1 MQLQDDEMRLFLEVA
16 RERRVAEGT
25 ELLAAQDTTDEV
37 FVILQGTA
45 RVAVHSEDGR
55 MIDFADTGPGEL
67 VGFIAA
73 IDGGPRTASVIARE
87 PMRIAMTDRKRF
99 LALLDDRRFA
109 DAVMKS
115 LIEQMR
121 ALSERVIEFST
132 LLVRERLLRELLR
145 RARAEDP
152 ETCDEGGAVRLSPA
166 PTHFDL
172 AARIST
178 HREAVSREMSGLAKR
193 GILRREKGDLV
204 VEAEALEI
212 ELDGRDV

>member
-1 MQLQDDEMRLFLEVA
+1 MQLSAAELDLFLHVA
-16 RERRVAEGT
+16 RERKVQEGV

-37 FVILQGTA
+37 FVILEGNA

-55 MIDFADTGPGEL
+55 LVDFADAGPGEL

-87 PMRIAMTDRKRF
+87 PMRIATVDRRKF
-99 LALLDDRRFA
+99 LSLLDQRTFA
-109 DAVMKS
+109 DAVMRS
-115 LIEQMR
+115 LVEQMR
-121 ALSERVIEFST
+121 SLSERVIEFST

-145 RARAEDP
+145 RAYAAAPD
-152 ETCDEGGAVRLSPA
+152 GGEVRLSPA

-172 AARIST
+172 SARIST

-193 GILRREKGDLV
+193 GTVRRDRGDLV
-204 VEAEALEI
+204 VDTEALED
-212 ELDGRDV
+212 ELDGAPA